1 MYTDQFEAKIDAL
14 IAEYPELTESQV
26 MEAAQNV
33 DSFGYPYEE
42 ESDRVLDA
50 YAACLG
56 GTSEQYYGSKH

>member
-14 IAEYPELTESQV
+14 IAEYPELTESQL

-56 GTSEQYYGSKH
+56 GTYEQYYGSNN

>member
-1 MYTDQFEAKIDAL
+1 MNSDQFQAKLEAL
-14 IAEYPELTESQV
+14 IAEYSELTESQV

-42 ESDRVLDA
+42 ESNRVLEA

-56 GTSEQYYGSKH
+56 GTYEQYYGSNQ

>member
-1 MYTDQFEAKIDAL
+1 MNTDQFQAKLDAL
-14 IAEYPELTESQV
+14 IAEYPELTENQV
-26 MEAAQNV
+26 MEAGQNV

>member
-1 MYTDQFEAKIDAL
+1 MYTNQFEAKIDAL

>member
-42 ESDRVLDA
+42 ESDRVLDG

>member
-1 MYTDQFEAKIDAL
+1 MYTNQFEAKIDAL

-56 GTSEQYYGSKH
+56 GTSEQYYGPR